1 MIAEIKTKSIFVFN
15 LFVVWIFFL
24 LRLLRVSI
32 NPPCTE
38 TKYCYHVMAG
48 AFYCYFDEL
57 DRLQNRVYRAAEP
70 WLVVCLQPLVYFRH
84 LASLR
89 LFYRY
94 YLVNVRVNWLNWSH
108 SLILVGVLLSIL
120 IDCIISVTIARC
132 YSDVY
137 VNSFSPRTARLWNCL
152 LIECFPLTYD
162 QLVPN

>member
-1 MIAEIKTKSIFVFN
+1 MIAEIKAKSIFVFN

-94 YLVNVRVNWLNWSH
+94 YFGKCSCELAELVPLSYSRGSSTHHSDRLHNFCHHCYMLQRCLCQQFLTSH
-108 SLILVGVLLSIL
+108 S
-120 IDCIISVTIARC
+120 
-132 YSDVY
+132 
-137 VNSFSPRTARLWNCL
+137 
-152 LIECFPLTYD
+152 
-162 QLVPN
+162 